1 MSDAMD
7 MTTPVTRGELRAEL
21 ERFEDKLDKKFEPR
35 FAQMATKAD
44 LAQLATQMATKADL
58 AQMAT
63 QMATKAELAQ
73 MATQMATKAELAQMA
88 AKAELAETAI
98 KTALAQTATKIE
110 LELWGGAL
118 LERIKSGEQR
128 LEQRIDRLSE
138 ELARHANA
146 ICETLTAQIAASAE
160 AYADLPG
167 RVKRLE
173 AAVFTPRRR

>member
-44 LAQLATQMATKADL
+44 LAQTKAELAQMVSQMATKADL
-58 AQMAT
+58 AQ
-63 QMATKAELAQ
+63 TKAELAQ
-73 MATQMATKAELAQMA
+73 MVSQMATKADLAQ
-88 AKAELAETAI
+88 TA
-98 KTALAQTATKIE
+98 TNAALAQTSTKIE

-173 AAVFTPRRR
+173 VAVFTPGRR